1 MGDERKYQVRGYPAK
16 NDPDWNLKE
25 RWIGSADDI
34 EEAREMKGNATLIGW
49 VTVIIFEGD
58 SVVE

>member
-1 MGDERKYQVRGYPAK
+1 MGDERKYQVWGYPAK
-16 NDPDWNLKE
+16 TDPDWNHKGK
-25 RWIGSADDI
+25 WIGSADDI